1 MWDVGEMIRRWKLSI
16 GLLLSISLMLGGCSF
31 MNSQTNNKKA
41 EEDEI
46 FMPVQDYTGQG
57 FSFDNGEKTGEFAKK
72 HREEIIKVVDQFF
85 KKEYGLEVTPHNLVG
100 AKNAVVVFVESKQEP
115 YFHTSVV
122 VGVNIENN
130 KISDDVFAYEGSVEG
145 AIMSGLYVMAYEKE
159 FKKLDEFCEMIA
171 KKYPVVGMR
180 QEAVNN
186 TRDTGYTTPY
196 YYTSTLSMDF
206 PLAYNA
212 YMKNHSIQ
220 KSDLRELIFK
230 QQFESEYAPDKN
242 CIEISLTF
250 YMKKRN
256 SNPEKK
262 LANDIIREFKQTK
275 GLPPGNYAVFNQSNE
290 INKKTGLDKSYQGT
304 TPGIDEIL
312 IKLYK

>member
-1 MWDVGEMIRRWKLSI
+1 
-16 GLLLSISLMLGGCSF
+16 

-41 EEDEI
+41 EQDEI

-85 KKEYGLEVTPHNLVG
+85 KKEYGLEVTTHNLVG
-100 AKNAVVVFVESKQEP
+100 AKNAVVVFVESKKEP

-180 QEAVNN
+180 QEAVNK
-186 TRDTGYTTPY
+186 TMDTGYSTPF
-196 YYTSTLSMDF
+196 YYTSTLASDF
-206 PLAYNA
+206 PKAFDA
-212 YMKNHSIQ
+212 FTNHHQIS
-220 KSDLRELIFK
+220 KAELRNIINRKKF
-230 QQFESEYAPDKN
+230 DK
-242 CIEISLTF
+242 EDFLVTLTF
-250 YMKKRN
+250 YMEEKQGQPSKEMVKEIINLFKK
-256 SNPEKK
+256 
-262 LANDIIREFKQTK
+262 TK
-275 GLPPGNYAVFNQSNE
+275 GLPPGNYGITLRSNE
-290 INKKTGLDKSYQGT
+290 LIKSSGKEKSHEGT
-304 TPGIDEIL
+304 VPDIDEI
-312 IKLYK
+312 IIRR

>member
-1 MWDVGEMIRRWKLSI
+1 MKKGRKLSI

-31 MNSQTNNKKA
+31 INSQTNNKKA

-46 FMPVQDYTGQG
+46 FMPVQDYIGQG

-122 VGVNIENN
+122 VGVDVKNN

-186 TRDTGYTTPY
+186 TMDTGYATPFF
-196 YYTSTLSMDF
+196 YTSTLNNYF
-206 PLAYNA
+206 PKAYDA
-212 YMKNHSIQ
+212 YMKDHNISKKELRQLIYEQ
-220 KSDLRELIFK
+220 KFEDGYDSESDTV
-230 QQFESEYAPDKN
+230 D
-242 CIEISLTF
+242 ISLSF
-250 YMKKRN
+250 YVNKVR
-256 SNPEKK
+256 SLPDEKM
-262 LANDIIREFKQTK
+262 ANKVINEFKREM
-275 GLPPGNYAVFNQSNE
+275 GFPPGNYGIFIESNE
-290 INKKTGLDKSYQGT
+290 INKKTGNERSFKGT
-304 TPGIDEIL
+304 TPSIDDI
-312 IKLYK
+312 IINLYK

>member
-1 MWDVGEMIRRWKLSI
+1 MIKRRNLSI
-16 GLLLSISLMLGGCSF
+16 GLLFSISLMLGGCSF
-31 MNSQTNNKKA
+31 INSQTNNKKA

-180 QEAVNN
+180 QEAINN
-186 TRDTGYTTPY
+186 TRDTGYDTRY
-196 YYTSTLSMDF
+196 YYTSTLNDF
-206 PLAYNA
+206 FPKAYKS
-212 YMKNHSIQ
+212 YMNDRNISKE
-220 KSDLRELIFK
+220 KLRTLIFE
-230 QQFESEYAPDKN
+230 QQYSEKTSAADRN
-242 CIEISLTF
+242 IHINLTF
-250 YMKKRN
+250 YMK
-256 SNPEKK
+256 EKYS
-262 LANDIIREFKQTK
+262 LPNDKIATEVIKELKQFE
-275 GLPPGNYAVFNQSNE
+275 GLPPGKYVVFIESNE
-290 INKKTGLDKSYQGT
+290 IIKRTGTEKEHKGT